1 MVRQITFP
9 FLSSFLFLARKR
21 DKGRKERREKGIDG
35 EERRNERRDLSHR
48 LTFLSLLSPYH
59 LFLSLFSS
67 HLHSIPSRSLSMN
80 QREEK
85 WNEEMGDTERRERKE
100 GNEWRAYL
108 LSFLPC
114 NHLLDTRQGK
124 D

>member
-35 EERRNERRDLSHR
+35 EERRRAKGLISPSH
-48 LTFLSLLSPYH
+48 LPILLSPYH

-85 WNEEMGDTERRERKE
+85 WNEEMGDTEEEKGRKGMKERKDW
-100 GNEWRAYL
+100 G
-108 LSFLPC
+108 S
-114 NHLLDTRQGK
+114 
-124 D
+124 